1 MSVGGRAETRARM
14 LRRSMLVAGGLV
26 ILALLLLLTGHWII
40 GVLVA
45 IPAAVA
51 TWVFL
56 QARTVR

>member
-1 MSVGGRAETRARM
+1 M
-14 LRRSMLVAGGLV
+14 
-26 ILALLLLLTGHWII
+26 TGHWII

-51 TWVFL
+51 AWVFF

>member
-1 MSVGGRAETRARM
+1 MAPGGRAKTRESV
-14 LRRSMLVAGGLV
+14 LRRTALIAGALVLVAV
-26 ILALLLLLTGHWII
+26 LLFITGHWII

-51 TWVFL
+51 AWVFF